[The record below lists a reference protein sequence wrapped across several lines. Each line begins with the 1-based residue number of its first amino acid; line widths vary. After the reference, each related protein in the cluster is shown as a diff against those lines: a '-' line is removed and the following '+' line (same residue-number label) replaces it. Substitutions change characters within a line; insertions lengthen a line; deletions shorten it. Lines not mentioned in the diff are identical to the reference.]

1 MACTVG
7 TKNITIAVLACCFEL
22 GAYCLAQI
30 PKPIV
35 ADYDVTLQ
43 EPGVRFNVTAGA
55 ATPQDELWL
64 GMEVGH
70 AGSDADIPSH
80 LWKLDK
86 SGKRV
91 VDIEIKH
98 PDNWTSGAK
107 KGDSST
113 IREIG
118 LTAQGPKVYVDYS
131 NRSQFWALQLD
142 NAGELLLAKKIIAQ
156 SDEGSGGIWFSP
168 DMSQAVVME
177 GPLELSHLN
186 KEDKLDWTIHL
197 PLKEDEATIL
207 DVMVRDQIFVRVFGG
222 TSDAPITQIF
232 TYDFCG
238 KLLQKAALP
247 GLYMGLSTVGGL
259 VQLFHLATS
268 NDTLA
273 VVVLDPHS
281 LQIRKEVVI
290 PDVRNFAALLKAGDK
305 GTALI
310 VSRKDTSDIG
320 VLVLDKDQQQR
331 AYRPMH
337 LDFYPGYLFTT
348 LLGKTFIAGN
358 ERVFM
363 LAPEKTPGTARVIS
377 VSLPVN

>member
-1 MACTVG
+1 MARTVG

-22 GAYCLAQI
+22 GAYCLAQT
-30 PKPIV
+30 PKAIV
-35 ADYDVTLQ
+35 ADYDVTL
-43 EPGVRFNVTAGA
+43 EETGARLSITAAA
-55 ATPQDELWL
+55 ATPQDDLWL
-64 GMEVGH
+64 GVDVHRPPDH
-70 AGSDADIPSH
+70 ANGNSH
-80 LWKLDK
+80 LWRLDK

-91 VDIEIKH
+91 ADIEIKH
-98 PDNWTSGAK
+98 PDNWSSGAQE
-107 KGDSST
+107 GDSST

-118 LTAQGPKVYVDYS
+118 LTAEGPKVYVDYS
-131 NRSQFWALQLD
+131 NRSQFWSLQFD
-142 NAGELLLAKKIIAQ
+142 NAGKLLLAKKIITR

-168 DMSQAVVME
+168 DMSQAVIM
-177 GPLELSHLN
+177 GGALELSHLN

-197 PLKEDEATIL
+197 PVKEDEGTIL

-232 TYDFCG
+232 TYDFRG
-238 KLLQKAALP
+238 KLLQKAAFH
-247 GLYMGLSTVGGL
+247 GLYAGLSTVRGL
-259 VQLFHLATS
+259 VQLFHMATS

-281 LQIRKEVVI
+281 LQIRKEVVLS
-290 PDVRNFAALLKAGDK
+290 DMRNFAALLKAGDK

-337 LDFYPGYLFTT
+337 LDFYPGYLLTT
-348 LLGKTFIAGN
+348 LLGKTFITGN

-363 LAPEKTPGTARVIS
+363 LASEKTPGTARVIS
-377 VSLPVN
+377 FSLPAN